1 MNCLAKVL
9 LHMKMGKLKIMCKDT
24 ENFLKKILYTKQN
37 YEEKLKDPMQ
47 RYWKCKT
54 RFLTGKQ
61 Y

>member
-1 MNCLAKVL
+1 
-9 LHMKMGKLKIMCKDT
+9 MKMGKLKIMCKDI
-24 ENFLKKILYTKQN
+24 ENFLKKILYAKQN

-47 RYWKCKT
+47 RYWKCKA